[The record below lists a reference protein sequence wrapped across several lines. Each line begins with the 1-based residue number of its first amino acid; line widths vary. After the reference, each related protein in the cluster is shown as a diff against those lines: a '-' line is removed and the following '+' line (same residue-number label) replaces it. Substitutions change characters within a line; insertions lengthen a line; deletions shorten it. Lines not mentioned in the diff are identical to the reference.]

1 MKPIPTASSLT
12 DWQALYEDKTAMI
25 KSPEAQKFALDELAG
40 LLHASGVID
49 DAAVV
54 DLAEQAQAAYEW
66 GVEEQLSA
74 ELNQPDFDLA
84 KRSSRHAL
92 D

>member
-1 MKPIPTASSLT
+1 MKPIPTAASLT
-12 DWQALYEDKTAMI
+12 DWKALYEDKTALVN
-25 KSPEAQKFALDELAG
+25 SPEAHKFALDELAG
-40 LLHASGVID
+40 VLHASGVID

-74 ELNQPDFDLA
+74 KLNQPGLNLA
-84 KRSSRHAL
+84 ERSPRHVL